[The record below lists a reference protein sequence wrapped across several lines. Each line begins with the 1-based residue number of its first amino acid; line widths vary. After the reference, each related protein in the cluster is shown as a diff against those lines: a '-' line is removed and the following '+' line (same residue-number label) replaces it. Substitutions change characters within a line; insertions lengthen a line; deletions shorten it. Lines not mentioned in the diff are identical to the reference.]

1 MRWRNDPDHF
11 GLITKLIHW
20 AMALLVLGQI
30 ALGTE
35 LSFMRPGLANL
46 WLYGLH
52 KTGGFVALALIL
64 LRLIWHRISPPPLP
78 LGPVEQWTNR
88 LARAIHALI
97 YALLVLIPLSGWIG
111 SSATGIDI
119 MFADTWIVPP
129 IAPVSETLD
138 KAGFLAHW
146 WLTRLL
152 IAALLLHIA
161 GAMKRALSRDGTIR
175 RITSG
180 QKA

>member
-1 MRWRNDPDHF
+1 MRWRNDPTHF

-20 AMALLVLGQI
+20 SMALLIVGLL

-35 LSFMRPGLANL
+35 LSYMRPGLANL

-52 KTGGFVALALIL
+52 KTFGLIALALIL
-64 LRLIWHRISPPPLP
+64 IRLIWHRISPPPA
-78 LGPVEQWTNR
+78 PVGAIEHWANR

-97 YALLVLIPLSGWIG
+97 YGLLILIPLSGWFA
-111 SSATGIDI
+111 SSATGIDV
-119 MFADTWIVPP
+119 MFADTWVVPP
-129 IAPVSETLD
+129 IAPVSEALD

-152 IAALLLHIA
+152 MAALLLHIA
-161 GAMKRALSRDGTIR
+161 GALKRAFSRDGTIR
-175 RITSG
+175 RMTSG
-180 QKA
+180 